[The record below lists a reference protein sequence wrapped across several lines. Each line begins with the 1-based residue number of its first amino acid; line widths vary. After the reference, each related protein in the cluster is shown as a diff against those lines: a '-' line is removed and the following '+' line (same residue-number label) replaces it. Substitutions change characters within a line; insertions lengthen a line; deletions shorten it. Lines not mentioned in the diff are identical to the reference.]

1 MLTHIDAGQYG
12 AFAADNSRRR
22 IGLRHEF
29 ARIHRMNEPL
39 ITTGSRPSR
48 LPASDAHAFVISA
61 GVAVIGLVGFAG
73 WFANGDTLFWSLLQA
88 GLAWCL

>member
-1 MLTHIDAGQYG
+1 
-12 AFAADNSRRR
+12 
-22 IGLRHEF
+22 
-29 ARIHRMNEPL
+29 MNEHLVHDTEPTARPAAVRMRPALL
-39 ITTGSRPSR
+39 I
-48 LPASDAHAFVISA
+48 AA